1 MFNSRNKLL
10 VTAVAVILFTSMIL
24 SMVPLANALNTPSLS
39 ANSGPAGSTITVSG
53 SGVPSG
59 GKVSIYWN
67 NINDASF
74 LASVNGFA
82 GAYSVNVTIPEASVG
97 EHRIFVFD
105 GTTSESVAFKVE
117 TKNSGSSV
125 SLNAILIFGIVAV
138 IVATGFAGEFLTKK
152 TGIPIFIIII
162 LIGIV
167 LGPVLGIF
175 PRDGLLSTLP
185 IFATLTLLMVLF
197 YAGLGLKT
205 QSILAIGGRVFIQTT
220 VYTLVSTVLIGALG
234 YFVLKWDFLQSFIF
248 ASIIGGEITAAV
260 IVPLSAS
267 MKLKEK
273 TVAFLTMEAAISS
286 VFSVVLFSTL
296 IDVHLN
302 DSSNSLVNAISGI
315 AMQFSAGI
323 VVGLILSLL
332 WVYILYRL
340 QKHKFTHVLTL
351 GLVFATYSIT
361 QVIGGNGIL
370 AVLVFGVIF
379 GNYQLAN
386 KILRIK
392 MNLDTLQ
399 QQLRGFYE
407 EISFL
412 LETLFFV
419 SLGLIFV
426 IDTKFLLYGLMFT
439 AVLILT
445 RFGSVGVSTF
455 KSSSLAPQ
463 KRVISL
469 MCALGLT
476 PATLAILTV
485 TYHREFPDK
494 LQLADTFVS
503 IITCVIILTNVITA
517 IGTAVYLY
525 KQKKAKKE
533 SHEQHQL
540 SLQEA

>member
-1 MFNSRNKLL
+1 M
-10 VTAVAVILFTSMIL
+10 AL
-24 SMVPLANALNTPSLS
+24 SMVPLASALDTPSLS
-39 ANSGPAGSTITVSG
+39 ANSGPAGSIITVSG
-53 SGVPSG
+53 SGVPTG
-59 GKVSIYWN
+59 GKVSIYWDNVN
-67 NINDASF
+67 NTAF
-74 LASVNGFA
+74 LVSANESA
-82 GAYSVNVTIPEASVG
+82 GGYSVKVTIPEASVG
-97 EHRIFVFD
+97 EHRIFVSD
-105 GTTSESVAFKVE
+105 GTTSKSVVFTVE
-117 TKNSGSSV
+117 QRNNGNASSI
-125 SLNAILIFGIVAV
+125 NAILVFGIVAV

-152 TGIPIFIIII
+152 TGIPIFIFII

-175 PRDGLLSTLP
+175 PREGLLSTLP

-205 QSILAIGGRVFIQTT
+205 QSVLAIGGRVFLQTI
-220 VYTLVSTVLIGALG
+220 VYTLVSTVLIGSLG

-248 ASIIGGEITAAV
+248 AAIIGGEITAAV

-296 IDVHLN
+296 IDIHLN
-302 DSSNSLVNAISGI
+302 ETSNGLVNAISGI
-315 AMQFSAGI
+315 AMQFSVGAG
-323 VVGLILSLL
+323 VGLLL
-332 WVYILYRL
+332 GLVWVYILYRL

-351 GLVFATYSIT
+351 GLVLATFSIT
-361 QVIGGNGIL
+361 QILGGNGIL
-370 AVLVFGVIF
+370 AVLIFGIIF

-399 QQLRGFYE
+399 QQLKVFYE

-439 AVLILT
+439 AVLLLT
-445 RFGSVGVSTF
+445 RFGAVRVSTY
-455 KSSSLAPQ
+455 KSSLAPQ
-463 KRVISL
+463 KRVIAL

-503 IITCVIILTNVITA
+503 IITCIIVLTNIVTA
-517 IGTAVYLY
+517 VGTAYYLF

-533 SHEQHQL
+533 SDEQQQL
-540 SLQEA
+540 TLQ